1 MIVLYTTNTPGESNR
16 MISKQ
21 RLQNW
26 QNELGECAN
35 FDIEI
40 YMRIYER
47 KFRYSKPSGSHVLIK
62 LIH

>member
-1 MIVLYTTNTPGESNR
+1 